1 VGDGA
6 DVLLLDAATL
16 AMQHRLAGLTG
27 RVQTV
32 EFSHDNRMV
41 ASGSDD
47 GTVLVWDA
55 ITGTRREELQGEAGP
70 VSDLAFSSDDAIVY
84 SAADKLLAWDLGGD
98 QRFIRRVVEP
108 EPQDSF
114 SARAVPAPD
123 GKAVVYFKNTTFDQR
138 QSTIQFRDVAT
149 GQLGQPIAT
158 GHDNWGAAW
167 RPDAE
172 QFATTD
178 GDGFVRV
185 WNWRRSELVA
195 EQKVAQ
201 GYVGGIAYSAD
212 GQKIVVGERSGAL
225 LQVDADTLEPIG
237 DRIQLD
243 AVIQEVF
250 TTPDAST
257 VLALLADNSY
267 AQVDLDDHA
276 VVKTPLGVDPA
287 WVDLSPD
294 GTRLAVGAATGE
306 VGVADSRTGE
316 WVRPPAGSHDGWV
329 QRIIYAPDG
338 SIVVSAGHDGQV
350 KVWDG
355 RTGEPL
361 ATIAPGSHDVW
372 ADVEFLP
379 DGHTVIVATRDGAVY
394 TWDTRVDQWI
404 EFACRVTGRNLT
416 DAEWRDAFRDRRPYR
431 QTCT

>member
-1 VGDGA
+1 
-6 DVLLLDAATL
+6 
-16 AMQHRLAGLTG
+16 
-27 RVQTV
+27 
-32 EFSHDNRMV
+32 
-41 ASGSDD
+41 
-47 GTVLVWDA
+47 
-55 ITGTRREELQGEAGP
+55 
-70 VSDLAFSSDDAIVY
+70 
-84 SAADKLLAWDLGGD
+84 
-98 QRFIRRVVEP
+98 
-108 EPQDSF
+108 
-114 SARAVPAPD
+114 
-123 GKAVVYFKNTTFDQR
+123 VVYFKNTTPGRR

-167 RPDAE
+167 RPPDAE

-185 WNWRRSELVA
+185 WNWRRSELVS
-195 EQKVAQ
+195 EQKVAE

-212 GQKIVVGERSGAL
+212 GQKIVVGERSGAVF
-225 LQVDADTLEPIG
+225 QVDADTLEPIG
-237 DRIQLD
+237 ERIQLD

-250 TTPDAST
+250 ATPDAST
-257 VLALLADNSY
+257 VLVLLADNSY

-276 VVKTPLGVDPA
+276 VVKTDLGVDPA
-287 WVDLSPD
+287 WVDISPD
-294 GTRLAVGAATGE
+294 GTRLAIGATTGA

-329 QRIIYAPDG
+329 QRVTYAPDA
-338 SIVVSAGHDGQV
+338 SILVSAGNDGQI

-361 ATIAPGSHDVW
+361 ASIVPGSHNVW
-372 ADVEFLP
+372 ADVELLP

-416 DAEWRDAFRDRRPYR
+416 DPEWRDAFRDRPYR

>member
-1 VGDGA
+1 VW
-6 DVLLLDAATL
+6 DAAT
-16 AMQHRLAGLTG
+16 
-27 RVQTV
+27 
-32 EFSHDNRMV
+32 
-41 ASGSDD
+41 
-47 GTVLVWDA
+47 GTKRD
-55 ITGTRREELQGEAGP
+55 ELQGDAGP
-70 VSDLAFSSDDAIVY
+70 VRSLAFSPDDTVVY
-84 SAADKLLAWDLGGD
+84 TAAAKLLVWDLGGD
-98 QRFIRRVVEP
+98 HRFIRRLVEP
-108 EPQDSF
+108 EPPDSF
-114 SARAVPAPD
+114 SARAVPAP
-123 GKAVVYFKNTTFDQR
+123 GGEAVAYFKNTTPGQR

-158 GHDNWGAAW
+158 GHDNRGAAW
-167 RPDAE
+167 RPPDWE

-178 GDGFVRV
+178 GDGYVRV

-195 EQKVAQ
+195 EQKVAE
-201 GYVGGIAYSAD
+201 GYVAGITYSRD
-212 GQKIVVGERSGAL
+212 GQRITVGERSGAVF
-225 LQVDADTLEPIG
+225 QVDADTLEPIG

-306 VGVADSRTGE
+306 VGVADIRTGE
-316 WVRPPAGSHDGWV
+316 WVQPPAGSHDGWV
-329 QRIIYAPDG
+329 QRVTYAPDG
-338 SIVVSAGHDGQV
+338 SILVSAGHDGQI

-361 ATIAPGSHDVW
+361 ATIAPGSHHVW

-416 DAEWRDAFRDRRPYR
+416 DAEWRDAFRDRPYR